1 MEDGAMRIKVAYL
14 FAVAMSLGVPQ
25 VAYAADLPVKAPAFV
40 APVAAAPIWT
50 GFYVGANLGYG
61 WNNRTDVVANETFA
75 GAPFISGTWPGS
87 GSFGSRNMSGGFG
100 GIQAGYNW
108 QNGSFVF
115 GPEADIQWS
124 GIKGSSAA
132 TLPYISAG
140 NTITVNTSG
149 SLNWFG
155 TLRGRAGVAFDR
167 ALIYATGGFAF
178 GNPKYSMTMT
188 DTFAFTAA
196 GSSNSNSTGWVLG
209 GGLEYM
215 LMPQWSL
222 KGEYQY
228 LHFGTN
234 TINATEFLAGAAT
247 AFAVNTSST
256 SNFHTVR
263 VGLNYHF

>member
-1 MEDGAMRIKVAYL
+1 MRSKIVSL
-14 FAVAMSLGVPQ
+14 LAVAFSFGVVQ
-25 VAYAADLPVKAPAFV
+25 TASAADMPTKAPAFV
-40 APVAAAPIWT
+40 APVAAAPIWA
-50 GFYVGANLGYG
+50 GGYVGLNAGYG
-61 WNNRTDVVANETFA
+61 WNNNNGGIVNETFA

-87 GSFGSRNMSGGFG
+87 GNFGSRNMSGGFG

-132 TLPYISAG
+132 TLPYLSG
-140 NTITVNTSG
+140 VNTITVNTSG
-149 SLNWFG
+149 SLTWFG

-178 GNPKYSMTMT
+178 GNPKYSMTMS
-188 DTFAFTAA
+188 DTFGYTAA

-215 LMPQWSL
+215 LMPKWSL

-247 AFAVNTSST
+247 SYAVNTSST